1 MKILLAIDD
10 SKYSEAATDVLV
22 QQIRRETSEVYDLH
36 VVVPLMLIPYGYMGR
51 VETLPEAQQEK
62 LKEAKELVEQTAQK
76 VQAAGFKVQTG
87 IEEGDPKDA
96 VIEKAAQCKTD
107 VIFVGSHGRQGI
119 DRFLIGSTS
128 QAVLHHAPCSVAI
141 VRIPAPKAS

>member
-22 QQIRRETSEVYDLH
+22 QQIRRETSEVYVFH
-36 VVVPLMLIPYGYMGR
+36 VVVPPILIPYDYMEQ
-51 VETLPEAQQEK
+51 VETLAEAQQEK
-62 LKEAKELVEQTAQK
+62 VKEGKELVEQTAQK

-128 QAVLHHAPCSVAI
+128 QAVLRHAPCSVQI